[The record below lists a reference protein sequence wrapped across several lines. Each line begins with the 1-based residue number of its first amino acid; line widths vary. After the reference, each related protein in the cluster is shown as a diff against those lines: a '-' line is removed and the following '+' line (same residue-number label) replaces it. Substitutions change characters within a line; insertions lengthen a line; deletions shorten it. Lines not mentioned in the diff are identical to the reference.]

1 MFNSDKQRE
10 RASAKQKVRDRI
22 NAGFDRSK
30 YKYIPEEKP
39 LNYCDDNITQT
50 VGIYVRVSTDDV
62 RQTTS
67 YELQKKYYED
77 FVQKHPNW
85 KLYKIYA
92 DEGISGTSTTKREA
106 FNEMIADA
114 KAHKIDL
121 IITKSVSRFARNVRD
136 FLGAIRDLAD
146 LKPAVGVFFESEAIH
161 SLNEDS
167 QMALTFQST
176 MAEEESHT
184 RSRSMESSLRMRLD
198 IRMYN
203 DTSDSSAFNMLAVM
217 LFLLQDYY
225 DYGPYTNTQDIIE
238 SNGTGDILWDKTI
251 NETFTL
257 LSDNR
262 PYYPELLTMKRITDD
277 FDFFKRLHECILT
290 RCTEELRDADLL
302 DLFDIMGT
310 DISDEQIK
318 DFGDKEYVLDKI
330 VKELNVQFNTR
341 KQLLLKTLYAYIA
354 NSSALDDLDCFS
366 MFGTNSFN
374 LVWEAVCA
382 DVMDNQLQKPIGGIK
397 LPVPLS
403 PKYQGQR
410 RKKLIEL
417 IDKPQWVG
425 ESPNGTFSKEAP
437 DTLIPDL
444 ISIVNTG
451 EEYQFIIFDAKYYN
465 IQLEESKKLRGQPGI
480 ESITKQ
486 YLYQLAYQPFVNEH
500 QITTVRNCFLMPT
513 NGKEVVVK
521 GTASLAMLSGLGL
534 QDIQIRLLPAETMYR
549 HYIEN
554 TKINIAELKL

>member
-1 MFNSDKQRE
+1 MISVFLRE
-10 RASAKQKVRDRI
+10 QKRYTQEELVK
-22 NAGFDRSK
+22 AFKCS
-30 YKYIPEEKP
+30 EEK
-39 LNYCDDNITQT
+39 T
-50 VGIYVRVSTDDV
+50 VRILKRLKEYGVLKAVKANEEQKDLTDLID
-62 RQTTS
+62 TDI
-67 YELQKKYYED
+67 E
-77 FVQKHPNW
+77 
-85 KLYKIYA
+85 
-92 DEGISGTSTTKREA
+92 
-106 FNEMIADA
+106 IADVEVGENEY
-114 KAHKIDL
+114 L
-121 IITKSVSRFARNVRD
+121 YVFTF
-136 FLGAIRDLAD
+136 
-146 LKPAVGVFFESEAIH
+146 VGVITIESRVLKCYPKYLLE
-161 SLNEDS
+161 EKTP
-167 QMALTFQST
+167 LTELKQVLKVLEKYNSK
-176 MAEEESHT
+176 EQI
-184 RSRSMESSLRMRLD
+184 

-257 LSDNR
+257 LSNNR
-262 PYYPELLTMKRITDD
+262 PDYPELLTMKRITDD

-302 DLFDIMGT
+302 DLFDIMGV
-310 DISDEQIK
+310 DVSDEQIE
-318 DFGDKEYVLDKI
+318 DFGDKEYVLDRI

-382 DVMDNQLQKPIGGIK
+382 EVMDNQLQKPIGGIK

-403 PKYQGQR
+403 PKYQEQR

-417 IDKPQWVG
+417 IDKPQWRGV
-425 ESPNGTFSKEAP
+425 SVNGAFCKEAP

-486 YLYQLAYQPFVNEH
+486 YLYQLAYQPFVDEH
-500 QITTVRNCFLMPT
+500 QIKTVRNCFLMPT
-513 NGKEVVVK
+513 NGKEVIVK
-521 GTASLAMLSGLGL
+521 GTASLAMLSALGL
-534 QDIQIRLLPAETMYR
+534 QDIQVRLLPAETMYK

-554 TKINIAELKL
+554 TKINIADLKL